1 MWGITRGFRSTD
13 RDRSQ
18 SRSRGWTL
26 KSWPCHCSESP
37 ANYLVRVSF
46 FFLRISNSRFCLYF
60 LKLKYSCSTIL
71 CKFQVYVI
79 ASRNF

>member
-18 SRSRGWTL
+18 SRSREWTL

-37 ANYLVRVSF
+37 ANYLVRASF
-46 FFLRISNSRFCLYF
+46 FFKD
-60 LKLKYSCSTIL
+60 LKLSFLFVFFKIE
-71 CKFQVYVI
+71 V
-79 ASRNF
+79 